1 MQRDQVET
9 RCIATVGY
17 DLPPYATMTDF
28 KIWEAVEPP
37 KGTVHNYPIRPCHDQ
52 AASPTASEATPD
64 VAVQIYSR
72 AMHNQRLA
80 RLKESQIIPQVI
92 AWAKDE
98 LEGFLR

>member
-1 MQRDQVET
+1 MPPKELIEYLMQRDQVET

-52 AASPTASEATPD
+52 AASPTA
-64 VAVQIYSR
+64 
-72 AMHNQRLA
+72 MHNQRLA